1 VTVKA
6 LPSNVL
12 KSLQNVL
19 EGGGVGGGGKGVM
32 SEEEA
37 EEKLQTLPADLL
49 ECLMPFQR
57 LGVKFAG
64 VYSTELRL
72 V

>member
-1 VTVKA
+1 M
-6 LPSNVL
+6 
-12 KSLQNVL
+12 
-19 EGGGVGGGGKGVM
+19 GGGGKGVM

-64 VYSTELRL
+64 VYSIELRL